1 MLCRAV
7 DAPLINLGFS
17 GSAKGEIKVAE
28 LIGSLDL
35 AAFVMDYDYNAPN
48 FEHLKKTHEPF
59 FKAVRKARPDLPI
72 IILGKIT
79 HATPER
85 DAVVRATLR
94 KRRQGGRQ
102 KSLVCRRK
110 NAF

>member
-48 FEHLKKTHEPF
+48 L
-59 FKAVRKARPDLPI
+59 
-72 IILGKIT
+72 
-79 HATPER
+79 
-85 DAVVRATLR
+85 ATL
-94 KRRQGGRQ
+94 KRPTSR
-102 KSLVCRRK
+102 SSRRSERRVPTSR
-110 NAF
+110 